1 MGRYG
6 MKTADAE
13 ASVVNRRLKLAD
25 GESVHFAFV
34 GGAQGLWEEVF
45 YYSRHFMS
53 GTYVTCEAP
62 NRADDPSTCPGCVA
76 GVKPQTRVV
85 FTVWNMDK
93 DVRQVLDMPMTWL
106 GGGKKAGVLD
116 TVMKHKR
123 PESWTYILQRDGEL
137 NKTVWTLMADEK
149 ISKALKPKLEK
160 MKLWSPQEK
169 LLDDLGDESA
179 PHPADVKVDDTVPF

>member
-1 MGRYG
+1 

-34 GGAQGLWEEVF
+34 GGAQGLWEEDVF

-137 NKTVWTLMADEK
+137 KKTVWTLMADEK
-149 ISKALKPKLEK
+149 ISKAQFK
-160 MKLWSPQEK
+160 K